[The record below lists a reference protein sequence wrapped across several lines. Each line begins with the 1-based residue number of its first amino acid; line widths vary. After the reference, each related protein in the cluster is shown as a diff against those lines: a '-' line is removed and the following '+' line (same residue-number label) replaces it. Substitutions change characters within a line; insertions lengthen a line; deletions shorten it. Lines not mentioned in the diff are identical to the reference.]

1 MLNCPHAAVP
11 QSNALEVNHIPA
23 RLGPDSATKQR
34 CKGQTH
40 FSPSGCSV
48 CVDLRKGMC
57 SHVYMRIKFS
67 LAQHHQGQDCS
78 TARQPPALPA
88 RAGFPSLAQLQSTEI
103 SKFSHPLSIAVEMKR
118 SCKVGS
124 GTYLAALLF
133 IVIPLSVTPEFAL
146 KNTVAYTV
154 VTYAFFRSPPD
165 TQILA

>member
-1 MLNCPHAAVP
+1 
-11 QSNALEVNHIPA
+11 
-23 RLGPDSATKQR
+23 
-34 CKGQTH
+34 
-40 FSPSGCSV
+40 
-48 CVDLRKGMC
+48 
-57 SHVYMRIKFS
+57 
-67 LAQHHQGQDCS
+67 
-78 TARQPPALPA
+78 
-88 RAGFPSLAQLQSTEI
+88 
-103 SKFSHPLSIAVEMKR
+103 MKR

>member
-1 MLNCPHAAVP
+1 MLNCAHAAVP
-11 QSNALEVNHIPA
+11 QSNALEVCHIPA
-23 RLGPDSATKQR
+23 WLGAASATKHW
-34 CKGQTH
+34 CKGRTH
-40 FSPSGCSV
+40 FSPTGCSV

-57 SHVYMRIKFS
+57 SRVYMRIKFS

-78 TARQPPALPA
+78 TARQLPALPA
-88 RAGFPSLAQLQSTEI
+88 RAGFPSLAQLQSTD
-103 SKFSHPLSIAVEMKR
+103 SKSSHPLSIAVEMKR

-133 IVIPLSVTPEFAL
+133 IVIPLSVTPDFAL
-146 KNTVAYTV
+146 KNTVAYTA